1 MREFQLVSEP
11 VLPPGVHCA
20 RLVQTSRLSLHVMQ
34 SGTKDSQLPQ
44 LLFLGGSNT
53 DFQLNAPVFGSP
65 LVDAF
70 NILAYE
76 PRGLGR
82 SESPSGDWTMEDYAR
97 DAVALLDTLDWHEV
111 FVVGESFGAMTAM
124 EIAIRF
130 PERIKKLCLMAAA
143 PGGEGGSSYPLE
155 TLLDLPA
162 RQRAITAL
170 SVQDSRFTQ
179 LLDSDT
185 TLAEILIKERMT
197 VDAAFQASSNNA
209 AGYPRLLSA
218 RSTHDVFARLPLIR
232 APTLVMSAINDDQAP
247 MACGKAMAD
256 KIPDA
261 EFLTFQG
268 GHGFAFA
275 SPAPS
280 NTIIDRWRPH

>member
-1 MREFQLVSEP
+1 MSEP
-11 VLPPGVHCA
+11 VLPPGVHSGG
-20 RLVQTSRLSLHVMQ
+20 LVQTSRLALQTMQ
-34 SGTKDSQLPQ
+34 SGPVDSQLPR

-53 DFQLNAPVFGSP
+53 DFQLKAPVFSSP

-70 NILAYE
+70 NVLAYE

-82 SESPSGDWTMEDYAR
+82 SESPGGNWTMEDYAH
-97 DAVALLDTLDWHEV
+97 DAIALLDTLGWQKV

-124 EIAIRF
+124 EVAIRF
-130 PERIKKLCLMAAA
+130 PQRIEKLCLMAAA
-143 PGGEGGSSYPLE
+143 PGGDGGSSYPLE

-162 RQRAITAL
+162 RERAITAL
-170 SVQDSRFTQ
+170 SVQDTRFIQ
-179 LLDSDT
+179 LLDSDMA
-185 TLAEILIKERMT
+185 LAELQIEERMS
-197 VDAAFQASSNNA
+197 VDAAFKVSSNNA
-209 AGYPRLLSA
+209 AGYPRLLAA

-232 APTLVMSAINDDQAP
+232 APTLVMSASNDNQAP
-247 MACGKAMAD
+247 LASGKAMAD

-261 EFLTFQG
+261 QFLTFQG

-280 NTIIDRWRPH
+280 NTIINRWCTNRE